1 MRRLARELGL
11 GEVKIL
17 SYRILT
23 PSLPKTRATKAAL
36 GLGPRMAPPGRFH
49 VIVSKYAE
57 SGLKTPQVAAV
68 VAKEEAGQVVSYRQ
82 FVSR

>member
-1 MRRLARELGL
+1 MRRLASELGL

-36 GLGPRMAPPGRFH
+36 GLGSRMAPPGRFH

-68 VAKEEAGQVVSYRQ
+68 VAREEAGQVVSYRQ